1 MAEGSWKGG
10 RLMLKR
16 KKLPH
21 LVDARIALSHVVEYY
36 TMRARNGD
44 PFFNQSMVDDV
55 AAVKAGLAALD
66 VLQEGGW
73 DTGIREAERVMAK
86 TWKRARSNPKHEYG
100 WEPFK
105 VGV

>member
-1 MAEGSWKGG
+1 MK
-10 RLMLKR
+10 LFKR

-21 LVDARIALSHVVEYY
+21 LVDARIALSHVAEYY

-44 PFFNQSMVDDV
+44 PFFDQSMVDNVD
-55 AAVKAGLAALD
+55 AVKAGLAALD
-66 VLQEGGW
+66 VLQEGGY

-86 TWKRARSNPKHEYG
+86 EWAKARANPKAEYG

-105 VGV
+105 VGA